1 MEESIIFG
9 MTQFIALK
17 MKQLGLLL
25 IGIFSLTTAFAQE
38 SINASGASSTS
49 SSGSI
54 SYSIGQ
60 VAYTSA
66 TGSNG
71 SINQGVQQPYEFEI
85 ITGTEY
91 TEIEMTV
98 FPNPALEQ
106 LQLTISATNTENYSI
121 QLFDAQGKLVLS
133 NSKIQPI
140 NSIPVGDFI
149 AGIYF
154 LSVFEHSTL
163 VKSYRIVRP

>member
-1 MEESIIFG
+1 
-9 MTQFIALK
+9 
-17 MKQLGLLL
+17 MKHLGFLL
-25 IGIFSLTTAFAQE
+25 IGVFSLTTAFAQE

-49 SSGSI
+49 SSGSF

-60 VAYTSA
+60 VVNSSA
-66 TGSNG
+66 NGTNG

-85 ITGTEY
+85 ITGVQH
-91 TEIEMTV
+91 TEIEMAL
-98 FPNPALEQ
+98 FPNPAMEQ

-133 NSKIQPI
+133 NSKIQPV
-140 NSIPVGDFI
+140 NTIPVADFI
-149 AGIYF
+149 SGIYF
-154 LSVFEHSTL
+154 LSVYEHSML